1 MKWEVKLLKKVKEAK
16 YFSIILNCTP
26 DISNQEQMTLVLRCV
41 DISTSPIKIEEYF
54 LEFIKVDVTIG
65 LSLFNELINVITK
78 L

>member
-1 MKWEVKLLKKVKEAK
+1 
-16 YFSIILNCTP
+16 
-26 DISNQEQMTLVLRCV
+26 MTLILRCV

-54 LEFIKVDVTIG
+54 LGFIKVDVTIG